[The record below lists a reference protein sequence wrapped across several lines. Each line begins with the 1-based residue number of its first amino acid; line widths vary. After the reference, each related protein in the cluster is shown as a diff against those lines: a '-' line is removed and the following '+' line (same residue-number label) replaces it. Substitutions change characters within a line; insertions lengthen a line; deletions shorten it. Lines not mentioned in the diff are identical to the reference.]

1 MYIEYRSYFLFNRF
15 LPNSCILTRENV
27 RFFQSFFFGFQAVRG
42 KKAIGLYKISY
53 LIDKKEYRKGKIIG
67 RKDCR
72 FKKQLYFCAV
82 KMAKKNVRFF
92 AIFLFTYLYFLLIT
106 TYITKKQ
113 LKPYRKVTVFNHSP
127 SLHTSP
133 LK

>member
-27 RFFQSFFFGFQAVRG
+27 RFFSPFFGGFQAVRG

-72 FKKQLYFCAV
+72 FKK
-82 KMAKKNVRFF
+82 
-92 AIFLFTYLYFLLIT
+92 
-106 TYITKKQ
+106 
-113 LKPYRKVTVFNHSP
+113 
-127 SLHTSP
+127 
-133 LK
+133 

>member
-27 RFFQSFFFGFQAVRG
+27 RFFLSFLRGFLEG
-42 KKAIGLYKISY
+42 LCWKAGFSYLLSY

-72 FKKQLYFCAV
+72 FKK
-82 KMAKKNVRFF
+82 
-92 AIFLFTYLYFLLIT
+92 
-106 TYITKKQ
+106 
-113 LKPYRKVTVFNHSP
+113 
-127 SLHTSP
+127 
-133 LK
+133 